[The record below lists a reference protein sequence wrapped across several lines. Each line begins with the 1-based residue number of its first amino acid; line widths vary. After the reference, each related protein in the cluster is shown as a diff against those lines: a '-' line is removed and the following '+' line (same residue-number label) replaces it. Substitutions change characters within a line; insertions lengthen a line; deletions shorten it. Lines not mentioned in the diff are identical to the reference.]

1 MIRELNEHEIR
12 ALHYELLLKDILAM
26 AERLP
31 PFSDVVWKVMP
42 LIRKMA
48 PIKEIEAVIKYDQAI
63 AARVL
68 ALSQSSFYGRRS
80 KVSSLQDA
88 IRVLG
93 EHKLVQVI
101 MTACAARYFQGKK
114 PKQDPDERQLWEHSV
129 AAALMGEMVARH
141 LRHPKVLT
149 VYTAALLHDIGKT
162 VLSLYAKI
170 YLGTSLSKMRLEG
183 MELIES
189 ERRALG
195 IDHQELGE
203 IIARRWHFPTDVIV
217 AIGHHHC
224 PQKARSDQFTAA
236 IVYAANK
243 MVTSMHLGDESD
255 EPLEPSEDL
264 VFKRLGLTPGIV
276 ENLKETLS
284 EGIAEVIHFLT
295 IY

>member
-31 PFSDVVWKVMP
+31 PFPDIVWKVMP

-48 PIKEIEAVIKYDQAI
+48 PLKEIEAVIKYDQAI
-63 AARVL
+63 ASRVL
-68 ALSQSSFYGRRS
+68 ALSQSAFYGRKTR
-80 KVSSLQDA
+80 VGSLQDA

-93 EHKLVQVI
+93 EQKLVQVI
-101 MTACAARYFQGKK
+101 MTACAARYFHSRKSK
-114 PKQDPDERQLWEHSV
+114 YDPDERQLWEHSV
-129 AAALMGEMVARH
+129 AAALMGEMMARH
-141 LRHPKVLT
+141 LRHPKMLT

-162 VLSLYAKI
+162 VLNMYAKI

-183 MELIES
+183 MELIDS

-203 IIARRWHFPTDVIV
+203 IIARRWRFPSDVIV

-224 PQKARSDQFTAA
+224 PQKARNDQFTAA

-243 MVTSMHLGDESD
+243 LVTSMHMGEDLDGTFD
-255 EPLEPSEDL
+255 PAEDL
-264 VFKRLGLTPGIV
+264 VFKRLAITPRIV
-276 ENLKETLS
+276 ENLKRQLS
-284 EGIAEVIHFLT
+284 EGIGEVIHFLT
-295 IY
+295 T